1 MINVR
6 LFYLKTTGSIPMKN
20 GMILI
25 YVIFFLIFNTTSNGA
40 TNIQFIEGQDKH
52 SNNKID
58 VMIDGK
64 HFTSY
69 LYSDTSTGQ
78 QATPLSV
85 LMKKDMGY
93 IHRTTEKEKANALI
107 YRVSQQINHIAN
119 ETS

>member
-1 MINVR
+1 
-6 LFYLKTTGSIPMKN
+6 
-20 GMILI
+20 
-25 YVIFFLIFNTTSNGA
+25 LIFNTTSNGA

-52 SNNKID
+52 GNNKID

-78 QATPLSV
+78 QAAPLSV
-85 LMKKDMGY
+85 LIKKEIGY

-107 YRVSQQINHIAN
+107 YRASNKLTRLLMKRHNFAYIYRFF
-119 ETS
+119 